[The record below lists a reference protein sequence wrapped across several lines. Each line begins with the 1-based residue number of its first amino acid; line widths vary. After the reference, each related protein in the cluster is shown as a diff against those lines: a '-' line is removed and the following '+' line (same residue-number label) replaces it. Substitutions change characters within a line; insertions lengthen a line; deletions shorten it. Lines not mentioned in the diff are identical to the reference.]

1 MNGVTMKPL
10 YCILAML
17 LLFTGELVAQSRN
30 TARKLFQQGKYSEA
44 KPMFK
49 SLLKKYPQSAEYNY
63 WYAVCCYETDDSV
76 DILPMLEYAAS
87 RKITNAHRYLG
98 DCHTA
103 RLAYPQAIS
112 SYSDFVDMTTDETLR
127 EEYQRRLADVS
138 RLNRMVMN
146 CEKICIVDSFVVDKS
161 ELFSV
166 YNIGAD
172 AGTVSTQA
180 QFFDDP
186 SLGGNIYCSERGL
199 DICFSEADDNGLSKL
214 YRNSKEGDD
223 WGRARIVSGFDTQ
236 GNDDYPFMLSDGITL
251 YFASDGEGSIG
262 GYDLFVTRLDTESG
276 RFLRP
281 DNLGMPFNSTANDYM
296 LAINEVANLG
306 WFATD
311 RNQPDSL
318 VCVYLFVPN
327 EGMVKYDESLG
338 FETLLS
344 RAQISS
350 IADTQD
356 DEERLRKAT
365 QQYAM
370 LLYGIARGDSK
381 ADFLFILDD
390 TRDYTRLSDF
400 VSETAREL
408 FVEWRKRKVQQEDN
422 IALLES
428 KRDAY
433 ASANAKGKEAMRDE
447 ILSLE
452 KSVEE
457 EQEWLA
463 VVERDI
469 RRLEQEA
476 LYQED
481 FNK

>member
-49 SLLKKYPQSAEYNY
+49 SLLKKYPQNAEYNY

-112 SYSDFVDMTTDETLR
+112 SYSDFVDVTTDETLR

-327 EGMVKYDESLG
+327 EGTVKYDESLG

-476 LYQED
+476 LYQEE

>member
-1 MNGVTMKPL
+1 
-10 YCILAML
+10 
-17 LLFTGELVAQSRN
+17 
-30 TARKLFQQGKYSEA
+30 
-44 KPMFK
+44 
-49 SLLKKYPQSAEYNY
+49 
-63 WYAVCCYETDDSV
+63 
-76 DILPMLEYAAS
+76 
-87 RKITNAHRYLG
+87 
-98 DCHTA
+98 
-103 RLAYPQAIS
+103 
-112 SYSDFVDMTTDETLR
+112 
-127 EEYQRRLADVS
+127 
-138 RLNRMVMN
+138 
-146 CEKICIVDSFVVDKS
+146 
-161 ELFSV
+161 
-166 YNIGAD
+166 
-172 AGTVSTQA
+172 
-180 QFFDDP
+180 
-186 SLGGNIYCSERGL
+186 
-199 DICFSEADDNGLSKL
+199 
-214 YRNSKEGDD
+214 
-223 WGRARIVSGFDTQ
+223 
-236 GNDDYPFMLSDGITL
+236 
-251 YFASDGEGSIG
+251 
-262 GYDLFVTRLDTESG
+262 
-276 RFLRP
+276 
-281 DNLGMPFNSTANDYM
+281 
-296 LAINEVANLG
+296 
-306 WFATD
+306 
-311 RNQPDSL
+311 
-318 VCVYLFVPN
+318 
-327 EGMVKYDESLG
+327 
-338 FETLLS
+338 LLS

-476 LYQED
+476 LYQEE